1 MKKYFTKI
9 LAIAAMLLSGAWNV
23 NGQTETIIFH
33 ETFNNMTTTNT
44 TGNGLVSGN
53 TDETGY
59 VVGGGGSAMK
69 CSIDGTMDLT
79 GGRFATKNLDLTGDV
94 KLYVTYKLGSAT
106 TKKFQI
112 TIDVSGTSGVGGI
125 LNEGGADSPTDFT
138 TKQFTITTGTT
149 ASYIH
154 FRTES
159 SHTIILD
166 EIKIT
171 KVISSPIIS
180 SFTAA
185 GVSAT
190 INDEAGTI
198 TAELPYGTNLTSIT
212 PNIELGG
219 SAISYT
225 PTGAQDFSNSSTT
238 PVTYTASDGTNTKNY
253 AVTLTAKASASTDAT
268 LSDLKVDGTT
278 VTGFVSSTLTYD
290 VILPYGS
297 ANPVVTAVKNDP
309 VASDPVITNV
319 TSLPGSAT
327 VVVTAQAGNSQTY
340 TINFTVAAALKEL
353 TELIFSNSFNAFIVG
368 ETVRAYYMTGEAKP
382 SLQSYQASAGATVAI
397 SADGTKVVVTGADNT
412 TRELALT
419 LESVTPFTGT
429 TPITFDGN
437 ETWIK
442 TGYAFYADKGWAFAK
457 AVEEETNKRISEG
470 KSRIYFFVGSYSK
483 LTFTSGTVK
492 RNIKVFVN
500 GTELATPTE
509 TAASGSTFDI
519 DLSGASNYMVGI
531 YSNQTS
537 GDGGMTALTTTPQ
550 TITSVKQTQEL
561 GISFDGKTI
570 RNPNGVSLHVFDVAG
585 RLVHASHTDIEM
597 NNNQKGIYIV
607 KSGADAMKICVK

>member
-9 LAIAAMLLSGAWNV
+9 LAIAAMLLIGAWNV

-53 TDETGY
+53 TDDTCY

-79 GGRFATKNLDLTGDV
+79 GGRFATKNLDLTGNV
-94 KLYVTYKLGSAT
+94 KLYVTYKLGSST

-112 TIDVSGTSGVGGI
+112 AIDASGTSGVGGI
-125 LNEGGADSPTDFT
+125 LNEEGVDSPTDFT

-171 KVISSPIIS
+171 KMVYSTPMIT
-180 SFTAA
+180 SFTA
-185 GVSAT
+185 GSTSAT
-190 INDEAGTI
+190 INQETKTI
-198 TAELPYGTNLTSIT
+198 TAELPYGTDLTSIT

-219 SAISYT
+219 SATSYL
-225 PTGAQDFSNSSTT
+225 PTGAQNFSGGPVNYKAIHGTDTT
-238 PVTYTASDGTNTKNY
+238 TY
-253 AVTLTAKASASTDAT
+253 AVTLTTQAT
-268 LSDLKVDGTT
+268 
-278 VTGFVSSTLTYD
+278 
-290 VILPYGS
+290 
-297 ANPVVTAVKNDP
+297 
-309 VASDPVITNV
+309 
-319 TSLPGSAT
+319 
-327 VVVTAQAGNSQTY
+327 AG
-340 TINFTVAAALKEL
+340 KEL

-368 ETVRAYYMTGEAKP
+368 ETVRAYYMAGEAKP

-509 TAASGSTFDI
+509 TAASNSTFDI

-550 TITSVKQTQEL
+550 TITSAKQTQEL

-570 RNPNGVSLHVFDVAG
+570 RNPNGVSLHVFDIAG

-597 NNNQKGIYIV
+597 NNQKGIYIV